1 MRARALAPVFLF
13 VLTGVLSAQ
22 APATAPPT
30 AASTSTAEP
39 MPVRRVIL
47 YKTGVGYFEHLGT
60 VRNNQNITIR
70 FTSAQLNDVLKS
82 LTAIDLGKGQVTGI
96 SYNSVAPL
104 ERRLGA
110 LRLPIDQQTTMMEL
124 LVSLRGA
131 RVEVSGVGAPVT
143 GRLLSTE
150 QRSEHRGAQ
159 VVNVQVFSILTDGGE
174 MRSFELS
181 PAVRVRLAERDLRQ
195 ELGRYLDVLGST
207 REQDVRNMV
216 ISTTGTGQRQLFV
229 SYISE
234 VPIWKTSYR
243 LVFPQKGLPLLQGW
257 AIVDNTIGEDW
268 RDVELSLVAG
278 APQSFIQELSKPYYG
293 RRPTVPLPPSILLE
307 PQTHAPTMRT
317 GLATLSGTVRDQTGG
332 VIPGAVIQV
341 LAPSGPAASAT
352 SGPDGR
358 YKVAVPG
365 GEYRV
370 SVNLNGF
377 RTIYSN
383 MVLPGGLSRNEDF
396 TLQVGDLTEMVTI
409 TADGLTDSLAKSR
422 GGVRGGVLGGVVGG
436 LPSPP
441 TSPPAPAA
449 MAAEAYELL
458 RESQSA
464 AEGANLGELFE
475 YRIKEPITLEKNK
488 SALVPIV
495 HAEVAAERVS
505 LWNRSSGSGRP
516 LRAMWLTNSTGL
528 TLDGGSITIVDGNA
542 FAGEGLI
549 DPLKPSEKRL
559 VSYAADL
566 GLLVN
571 ATSTPVPRRLFRV
584 RAREGIIIQ
593 DSEERATTR
602 YDIRSEG
609 SAPSTLIVEHTLRA
623 GWKLADGQKPAEST
637 PGAERFRV
645 TVDPGKEQRLEVV
658 EVRTGTSQ
666 IRVGDITQALFT
678 QLTASGV
685 SAEEL
690 ERALRP
696 VLDKKTEVAAHDRKA
711 GELQMERA
719 RILEDQQRL
728 RENMKA
734 LRGSAEERQLL
745 QRYTRQ
751 LDAQENRLAELQQ
764 ESADAAA
771 RRATANAELARLI
784 GSVSFDVGRKGPTV
798 P

>member
-1 MRARALAPVFLF
+1 MRGRVLTPVVICMF
-13 VLTGVLSAQ
+13 TGVLFAQ
-22 APATAPPT
+22 APAPVNP
-30 AASTSTAEP
+30 AATPSAATPSAAAEP
-39 MPVRRVIL
+39 MPVRRVVL

-110 LRLPIDQQTTMMEL
+110 LRLPVDQQTTMMEL

-131 RVEVSGVGAPVT
+131 RVEVTGVGVPVT

-150 QRSEHRGAQ
+150 QRTEQRGTG
-159 VVNVQVFSILTDGGE
+159 VVNVQVFSILTDDGQ

-181 PAVRVRLAERDLRQ
+181 PSVRVRLAERDLRQ

-216 ISTTGTGQRQLFV
+216 ISTSGAGQRQLFV

-243 LVFPQKGLPLLQGW
+243 LVFPAKGQPLLQGW

-268 RDVELSLVAG
+268 QNVELSLVAG
-278 APQSFIQELSKPYYG
+278 APQSFIQQLSTPYYG
-293 RRPTVPLPPSILLE
+293 RRPTVPLPSSVLLE
-307 PQTHAPTMRT
+307 PQTHAPTLKT
-317 GLATLSGTVRDQTGG
+317 GLATLTGTVRDPGG
-332 VIPGAVIQV
+332 SAIPGARVELV
-341 LAPSGPAASAT
+341 GPSGVVATAGSDAS
-352 SGPDGR
+352 GR
-358 YKVAVPG
+358 YELTGPA

-370 SVNLNGF
+370 RVTIAGF
-377 RTIYSN
+377 RTIESA
-383 MVLPGGLSRNEDF
+383 VGLTGGAARNQDF
-396 TLQVGDLTEMVTI
+396 TLQVGSMAENI
-409 TADGLTDSLAKSR
+409 TMDGLVPGGGGGAARGR
-422 GGVRGGVLGGVVGG
+422 GGVVGGVVGG
-436 LPSPP
+436 LPSA
-441 TSPPAPAA
+441 PPATTSRADAVEPFMVMRQAQA
-449 MAAEAYELL
+449 
-458 RESQSA
+458 A
-464 AEGANLGELFE
+464 AEGGTLGELFE

-528 TLDGGSITIVDGNA
+528 TLDGGSITILDGNA

-559 VSYAADL
+559 VSYTADL

-571 ATSTPVPRRLFRV
+571 ATTTPVPRRLFRV

-602 YDIRSEG
+602 YDVRSEG
-609 SAPSTLIVEHTLRA
+609 SAPSTLIVEHALRA

-658 EVRTGTSQ
+658 EVRTGTTQ
-666 IRVGDITQALFT
+666 IRIGEITPALFT
-678 QLTASGV
+678 QLTASGM

-696 VLDKKTEVAAHDRKA
+696 VLDKKAEIAAHDQKA
-711 GELQMERA
+711 GELEMERR
-719 RILEDQQRL
+719 RIMEDQQRL

-751 LDAQENRLAELQQ
+751 LDEQENRLAELQK
-764 ESADAAA
+764 ESAAVAA
-771 RRATANAELARLI
+771 RQAAANAELARLI
-784 GSVSFDVGRKGPTV
+784 ASVSFDIERK
-798 P
+798 